1 MRLNV
6 TPFNAPQTHYEYF
19 TLNVILCK
27 INTLSVA
34 NPIPNV
40 YMYDIKSPA
49 TAFNIPLPFI
59 DVPNTCTNGY
69 LGNGLDYKLVVH
81 GSNVQPPFLTKGT
94 DKFILN
100 TSDPT

>member
-6 TPFNAPQTHYEYF
+6 TPLFAPQAHYEYF

-40 YMYDIKSPA
+40 YTYDIKLPA
-49 TAFNIPLPFI
+49 NAFNIPLPFI
-59 DVPNTCTNGY
+59 SVVPNTCTNGY

-81 GSNVQPPFLTKGT
+81 GSNV
-94 DKFILN
+94 
-100 TSDPT
+100 